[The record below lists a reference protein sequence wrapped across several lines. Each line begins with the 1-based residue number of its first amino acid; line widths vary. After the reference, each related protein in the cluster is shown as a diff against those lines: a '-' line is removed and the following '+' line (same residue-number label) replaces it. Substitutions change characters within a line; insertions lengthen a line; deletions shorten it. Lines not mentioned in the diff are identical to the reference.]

1 MDIPMVSEVFYRKV
15 ARTGKILWVS
25 TAFSCAVSVFAT
37 AQERFT
43 YVLSMFDPV
52 TYQISETPEKG
63 REDLTLSW
71 GGRVWA
77 FANEGNRDAFRH
89 APEVYA
95 PLFQGCDA
103 LSLAQGYRA
112 EGLAMIYL
120 VYNQKLLL
128 FQSREHRALFLTAPD
143 SLLAKAQSRAR
154 DVKCGPYR

>member
-1 MDIPMVSEVFYRKV
+1 MDIPMISEVFYRKF
-15 ARTGKILWVS
+15 AQTGKILWSSIV
-25 TAFSCAVSVFAT
+25 FLCAISVIAA

-43 YVLSMFDPV
+43 YTLSMCDPV
-52 TYQISETPEKG
+52 TYQVSETPEKG

-77 FANEGNRDAFRH
+77 FSNEGNRDAFRH

-112 EGLAMIYL
+112 EGLAKIYL
-120 VYNQKLLL
+120 VYNQRLLL
-128 FQSREHRALFLTAPD
+128 FQSREHRALFLTAPE

-154 DVKCGPYR
+154 DVKCGPYQ